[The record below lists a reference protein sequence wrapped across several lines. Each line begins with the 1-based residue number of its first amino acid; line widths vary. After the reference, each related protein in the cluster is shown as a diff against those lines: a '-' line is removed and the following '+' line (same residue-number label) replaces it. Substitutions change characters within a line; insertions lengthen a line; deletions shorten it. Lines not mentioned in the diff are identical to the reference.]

1 MSFFLKSEMLKEFE
15 CFEKKFL
22 NSFNNTVENY
32 QTTMNVGT
40 THRILQNFVYQ

>member
-22 NSFNNTVENY
+22 NSFNNTVE
-32 QTTMNVGT
+32 TTMNVRT